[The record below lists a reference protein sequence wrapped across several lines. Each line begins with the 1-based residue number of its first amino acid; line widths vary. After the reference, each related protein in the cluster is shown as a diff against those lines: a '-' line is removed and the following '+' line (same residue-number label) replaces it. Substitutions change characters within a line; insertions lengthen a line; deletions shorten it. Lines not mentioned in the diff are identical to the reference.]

1 MISEVLFFI
10 ATICL
15 IMVVVVLLIMF
26 ANFANQVGAD
36 DNEIDV
42 GLCYRHYQEACDRLN
57 QLKILQIINETR
69 ELWK

>member
-1 MISEVLFFI
+1 MIPNILFLI
-10 ATICL
+10 GAICF
-15 IMVVVVLLIMF
+15 MF
-26 ANFANQVGAD
+26 AAIFLFILWFGPVRAD

-57 QLKILQIINETR
+57 QLKILQIMNETR